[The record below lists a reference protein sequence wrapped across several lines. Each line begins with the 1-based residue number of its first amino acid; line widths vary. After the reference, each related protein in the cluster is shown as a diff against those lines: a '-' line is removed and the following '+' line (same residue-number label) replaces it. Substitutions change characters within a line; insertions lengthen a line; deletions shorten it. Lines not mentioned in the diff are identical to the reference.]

1 MTQKSETYHSISPG
15 GYSLDFIYTKKT
27 ELVSKTHLDRP
38 PRPQIDRGYFI
49 NMFPTIFR
57 PHEFNI
63 PDTRSETPPD
73 SPKFVPKSGPVS
85 LRSSLSARK
94 IMGFD
99 LFNLTSPGL
108 HTWSHCDQIL
118 MLPLCTVVLKCFRL
132 LGTHKS
138 LGRDRGANFL
148 TVSGDRSSLNQS
160 LDNQSRMFSDF
171 GRLPS
176 LHHTNSLHGPARV
189 TYASPAV

>member
-1 MTQKSETYHSISPG
+1 MQFRKLDEGPQKVQVTILPLHHSISPG
-15 GYSLDFIYTKKT
+15 GLLYEGFHFIYTKKT

-57 PHEFNI
+57 PLEFII
-63 PDTRSETPPD
+63 PDTRSERPPD

-108 HTWSHCDQIL
+108 HTGSHCDQIL
-118 MLPLCTVVLKCFRL
+118 MLPLCTVV
-132 LGTHKS
+132 
-138 LGRDRGANFL
+138 
-148 TVSGDRSSLNQS
+148 
-160 LDNQSRMFSDF
+160 
-171 GRLPS
+171 
-176 LHHTNSLHGPARV
+176 
-189 TYASPAV
+189 

>member
-1 MTQKSETYHSISPG
+1 MGIIILRWAYITFLEIRAKFCSKWRGFQVFLEILMFLWAYHSISPG

-99 LFNLTSPGL
+99 LFHLPRQDSGPGRA
-108 HTWSHCDQIL
+108 
-118 MLPLCTVVLKCFRL
+118 VLSYWCYSFAQL
-132 LGTHKS
+132 
-138 LGRDRGANFL
+138 F
-148 TVSGDRSSLNQS
+148 
-160 LDNQSRMFSDF
+160 
-171 GRLPS
+171 
-176 LHHTNSLHGPARV
+176 
-189 TYASPAV
+189 